1 MWPTNLIRFKNN
13 IVVPRTSYH
22 VQCMFSNNRPDV
34 ILGTSLALEQ
44 TALKLE
50 GKTGFAASVNAT
62 GSKVEMKDFS
72 INGKA
77 AAGSWEEQGS
87 WDKTADGYA
96 TGEFKDL
103 NYLVEPNLYIPGTN
117 KNVPP
122 RLSSGGWITSASEAS
137 GNFEVAAKVKF
148 QNSLSSFGIRFAVK
162 DDRNYLTFNVSA
174 PRFRGAA
181 PATASAPKYTASVA
195 MVEGNTN
202 ISLGTLSS
210 EIELSADEWHDVK
223 VAVNGAE
230 ITCFIDGNEI
240 GRTEYKPLQKRYA
253 LAGYDR
259 ESGEMIIKVVNAL
272 NEPFSTAINLSNV
285 SSVESQG
292 KVITLS
298 ADSLYDE
305 NDFENPDKIH
315 PVESVY
321 DKFSKSFN
329 MTFEPNSFTI
339 LRVKVKES

>member
-1 MWPTNLIRFKNN
+1 
-13 IVVPRTSYH
+13 
-22 VQCMFSNNRPDV
+22 
-34 ILGTSLALEQ
+34 
-44 TALKLE
+44 
-50 GKTGFAASVNAT
+50 
-62 GSKVEMKDFS
+62 
-72 INGKA
+72 
-77 AAGSWEEQGS
+77 
-87 WDKTADGYA
+87 
-96 TGEFKDL
+96 
-103 NYLVEPNLYIPGTN
+103 
-117 KNVPP
+117 
-122 RLSSGGWITSASEAS
+122 
-137 GNFEVAAKVKF
+137 
-148 QNSLSSFGIRFAVK
+148 
-162 DDRNYLTFNVSA
+162 
-174 PRFRGAA
+174 
-181 PATASAPKYTASVA
+181 

-210 EIELSADEWHDVK
+210 DIELSADEWHDVK

-230 ITCFIDGNEI
+230 ITCFIDGKEI

-259 ESGEMIIKVVNAL
+259 ESGEIIIKVVNAL

-285 SSVESQG
+285 ASVESQG

-298 ADSLYDE
+298 ANSLYDE